1 MAKDSKK
8 SKAKSN
14 KRKLNLKGKVTLVL
28 GILAVVAIVAVGVVY
43 STYKSYYN
51 KMNYQATVERT
62 ELGRGIQR
70 ILNGD
75 IGTLMW
81 SDHVYNVLLIGDDS
95 YRDDGARSD
104 AMILVSINQN
114 TQQIN
119 LVSFMRDSWV
129 HIPGHGAE
137 RLNQAYAIG
146 GPLLLMDTIETNF
159 HVRIDNYVQVDFY
172 AFIDVVDALGGVEID
187 VTEEEV
193 PVLNNPYIT
202 HINRL
207 LERPREQDWLEHSG
221 VQTLNGVQALSYA
234 RIRYMEGS
242 DFART
247 ERQRKVISA
256 CFDKFKDASVAEL
269 LNLLEV
275 VLPHITTD
283 ISEDKMLGLLADTT
297 TKYKDYEIVQY
308 RVPYDDTWEDWIHEL
323 TGETKDVLSID
334 IETNSQ
340 YLIRDLYGIEFLDE
354 DVELDNEEII
364 EGEE

>member
-8 SKAKSN
+8 SKAKGS
-14 KRKLNLKGKVTLVL
+14 KRKLNLKGKITLVL
-28 GILAVVAIVAVGVVY
+28 GVLAVVAIIAVGVVY
-43 STYKSYYN
+43 GTYKSYYG
-51 KMNYQATVERT
+51 KMNYEATVERT
-62 ELGRGIQR
+62 ELGRGMQR
-70 ILNGD
+70 IMNGD

-95 YRDDGARSD
+95 YSDDGARSD
-104 AMILVSINQN
+104 AMILVSINEN

-129 HIPGHGAE
+129 YIPGNGAE

-146 GPLLLMDTIETNF
+146 GPTLLIDTLETNF
-159 HVRIDNYVQVDFY
+159 HVRIDNYVLVDFY
-172 AFIDVVDALGGVEID
+172 AFIDVVDALGGVEIE

-193 PVLNNPYIT
+193 PVLNAPYIA
-202 HINRL
+202 HLNRL
-207 LERPREQDWLEHSG
+207 LGRPLEQDWLEHGG

-247 ERQRKVISA
+247 ERQRKVINA
-256 CFDKFKDASVAEL
+256 CFEKFKDASVTEL

-283 ISEDKMLGLLADTT
+283 ISEDKMLELLADTT
-297 TKYKDYEIVQY
+297 TQYKDYEIVQY
-308 RVPYDDTWEDWIHEL
+308 RVPYDGTWEGWVQEL

-340 YLIRDLYGIEFLDE
+340 YLIRDLYGIELQNE
-354 DVELDNEEII
+354 DTELKEEEGI